1 MLPFFIDRFMQS
13 IGPYFSGLTLWH
25 WENCEMTLKKM
36 SKVSQQKEPHQC
48 EILNLAI
55 ENEIDLYEM

>member
-1 MLPFFIDRFMQS
+1 
-13 IGPYFSGLTLWH
+13 
-25 WENCEMTLKKM
+25 M
-36 SKVSQQKEPHQC
+36 SKVSQQKEPQQC